1 MSTTE
6 PPVEGDQPLEEEAEA
21 QEEDLD
27 QDAGEDIPDEEEDPE
42 ALVRDIMTTPVV
54 TVDPDMSVKDL
65 AAMFREQRIG
75 GVPVVVDGKLV
86 GIVTEGD
93 MMAMDADIEYPHW
106 FELFDS
112 VIYLGSQKKFKE
124 QLEKAAAANVEQLM
138 THREKVQTVGPDEP
152 ARKAATLMVK
162 HHFDRVPVVDED
174 DNLLGLV
181 TRHDIMKL
189 IGL

>member
-1 MSTTE
+1 MSTTDE
-6 PPVEGDQPLEEEAEA
+6 PGR
-21 QEEDLD
+21 
-27 QDAGEDIPDEEEDPE
+27 GEVL
-42 ALVRDIMTTPVV
+42 ARDIMTTPAI
-54 TVDPDMSVKDL
+54 TVHPELSVKEL
-65 AAMFREQRIG
+65 VAVFREHRVG
-75 GVPVVVDGKLV
+75 GVPVVNAKDELV

-93 MMAMDADIEYPHW
+93 LMALDSDVPMPHY

-112 VIYLGSQKKFKE
+112 IIYLGSQKKFKE

-138 THREKVQTVGPDEP
+138 THREKVMTVGPDDP
-152 ARKAATLMVK
+152 ARQAANLMVK

-174 DNLLGLV
+174 DDLLGLV

>member
-6 PPVEGDQPLEEEAEA
+6 PPVEGEV
-21 QEEDLD
+21 
-27 QDAGEDIPDEEEDPE
+27 PE
-42 ALVRDIMTTPVV
+42 PTARDIMTTPVV
-54 TVDPDMSVKDL
+54 TVAPDMTVKDL
-65 AAMFREQRIG
+65 AALFREQRVG
-75 GVPVVVDGKLV
+75 GVPVVADGRLV

-138 THREKVQTVGPDEP
+138 THRDKVMTVGPDDP

-174 DNLLGLV
+174 DTLVGLV

>member
-1 MSTTE
+1 MSTTDT
-6 PPVEGDQPLEEEAEA
+6 PAER
-21 QEEDLD
+21 
-27 QDAGEDIPDEEEDPE
+27 E
-42 ALVRDIMTTPVV
+42 ALARDIMTAPVI
-54 TVDPDMSVKDL
+54 TVGPDLTVKDL
-65 AAMFREQRIG
+65 AALFREKRIG
-75 GVPVVVDGKLV
+75 GVPVVSDGKLV

-93 MMAMDADIEYPHW
+93 LMALDADIQFPHW

-112 VIYLGSQKKFKE
+112 IIYLGSQKKFKE

-138 THREKVQTVGPDEP
+138 THRDKVETVGPDEP
-152 ARKAATLMVK
+152 ARTAATLMSK

-174 DNLLGLV
+174 DTLVGLI